1 MWIDQSDPVLGSSGE
16 PVPNKPLIAGP
27 TQQEV
32 ITSTGPM
39 ALQISVITP
48 VYNAG
53 PHVEAAVDS
62 ALQFD
67 QVKEVILVED
77 GSTDESL
84 ARCKALAERDP
95 RLKLVQHPGGSN
107 RGAGAS
113 RNLGIAHAQYPW
125 VAFLD
130 ADDRFTPDR
139 FEAEQRLLNNDPDVD
154 GVYGAIGVTYLD
166 EVGKERYDSSIGQE
180 LTTMHRA
187 IPPNEL
193 FLALSGAQGYMGHFS
208 LDGLTVRRS
217 VLLKMGYLFNTTLR
231 LHQDTEF
238 LIRLTHGAKLHAG
251 ILDRP
256 VALRGVHGGNRIT
269 GSANRP
275 ESRALMYEA
284 LHTWA
289 EQNAISPSVR
299 DHFRAKLLLYKAR
312 SGSSFMARWAILGM
326 LLRTPKMLWYND
338 TRVAVINALGGE
350 GTAASKVLN
359 KIGWK
364 LFSKR

>member
-1 MWIDQSDPVLGSSGE
+1 MWIDPSDPVPGSSGE

-32 ITSTGPM
+32 ITSTGTM

-95 RLKLVQHPGGSN
+95 RVKLVQHPGGSN

-139 FEAEQRLLNNDPDVD
+139 FEAEQLLLNNDPDVD

-180 LTTMHRA
+180 LTTMHRVT
-187 IPPNEL
+187 PPDEL
-193 FLALSGAQGYMGHFS
+193 FIALSGAQGYMGHFS
-208 LDGLTVRRS
+208 LDGLTVRRA
-217 VLLKMGYLFNTTLR
+217 VLLRMEQLFNTSLR

-238 LIRLTHGAKLHAG
+238 LIRLAHAARLVPG
-251 ILDRP
+251 VLDRP

-269 GSANRP
+269 SNANRP
-275 ESRALMYEA
+275 VSRAMMYEA
-284 LHTWA
+284 LYTWA
-289 EQNAISPSVR
+289 RRIGAERMAT
-299 DHFRAKLLLYKAR
+299 DHFRAKSILYRAR
-312 SGSSFMARWAILGM
+312 AAATFTEHTRLFASV
-326 LLRTPKMLWYND
+326 LRTPAILRFND
-338 TRVAVINALGGE
+338 CRVAFIHGMVGTDSKLGRF
-350 GTAASKVLN
+350 LN
-359 KIGWK
+359 KLGWYLAGK
-364 LFSKR
+364 